1 MAPRWDAAGFRVHI
15 SCELFLAS
23 LRFRFVSRR
32 ADFGDHNHRPKT
44 LRISVFANVFAHVPV
59 TVT

>member
-1 MAPRWDAAGFRVHI
+1 
-15 SCELFLAS
+15 

-44 LRISVFANVFAHVPV
+44 LRISAMDGDSFARARADAESD
-59 TVT
+59 